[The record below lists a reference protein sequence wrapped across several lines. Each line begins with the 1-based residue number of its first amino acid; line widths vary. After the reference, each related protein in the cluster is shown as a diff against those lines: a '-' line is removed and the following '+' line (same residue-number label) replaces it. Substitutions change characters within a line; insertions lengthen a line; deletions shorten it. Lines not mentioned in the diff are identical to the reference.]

1 MSTKNVAILFTDI
14 VGSTQ
19 MSQRMSP
26 EAADEVRRGHFSIL
40 RRALSEASGTE
51 VKTTGDGL
59 MVVFGSASAAL
70 GCAVA
75 MQQGVEQH
83 NRVSEHTVGLR
94 IGLSMG
100 EVISEGGDYFG
111 DPAVEAAR
119 LCALCESGQ
128 VLATG
133 VLRALAGRRSRTQ
146 CRFVGQLELKGL
158 PDPVETVEVQWEA
171 LEGSI
176 DPARTPLPGRLA
188 VGPDVGVV
196 GRVAEAESM
205 ADAYKRVASG
215 GGREV
220 MLVSGEAG
228 LGKTTLV
235 AEASRVAY
243 EAGAVILFGH
253 CEEELAT
260 PYQLFA
266 EALGQFVTHASEEEL
281 LVHVAAHGSELSR
294 LVPALVSRIPDLA
307 PTKATDADTERFLLF
322 AAVVGLLATVSE
334 HRPIVLVL
342 DDLQW
347 ADKGSLQLLR
357 HLVASELPMRVLVFG
372 TYRDSELSRA
382 KNLVEALGDLR
393 RYGRV
398 SRVELGGLDNAG
410 VISFME
416 AASGQSLTDAG
427 VDLARAI
434 YQETDGN
441 PFFVGEVLRHLA
453 ETGDIYR
460 DETGRW
466 TTVDSLID
474 TSLPIGVREVIAA
487 RVVRLGR
494 TAEAVLSLAAV
505 IGRDFDLDLLV
516 AAMRSTEDQVLD
528 ILDDSVAVTLVREL
542 DDAPGHYT
550 FAHALIQRTIYEDL
564 GRTRRAHAHRRVAE
578 AMEDLY
584 RDRIGARLGDLARHW
599 FKAAQGQDLA
609 KALDYSRR
617 AADAALASL
626 APEEALRNYT
636 QALSIATLIPDTTAT
651 QNLDLTIGLGIAQR
665 QVGNPGFR
673 DTLLEAARTAAGL
686 GDTRRLVAAALA
698 NDRGFGAFGS
708 VDRDR
713 TEVLETALPRL
724 PSDHRDRALLLA
736 NLCKELP
743 LPRRMA
749 VSDEALAIA
758 ESSGDEV
765 VIVRVLNQVA
775 LPLRLPQL
783 LNQSLTR
790 SADALTRAERIG
802 DPVLLF
808 EAAAARNVIAV
819 QAGDLDEVDRCIEI
833 AGSLA
838 SQLGQPTLNWA
849 HNIELATRSL
859 ISGDTSRAE
868 QLANE
873 AFQIGTE
880 SGQPDAALTFS
891 VQYFGVLW
899 QKGTLADAVAII
911 EQSVGENPGVI
922 AFVAALAL
930 AHMEAGNFQD
940 ACQLLKKADALELDT
955 PSSGTWLTA
964 MTVFAEVAIECR
976 DARSAQR
983 QFERLEPWASQSS
996 AGALIAEG
1004 PISHYLGGL
1013 ASVLGR
1019 FKEADAYFSQA
1030 AAVNHRAGARFFA
1043 ARTDLSWG
1051 RMLAER
1057 SALSDVE
1064 KARALISKA
1073 RTAAAVN
1080 GYGGVERRATA
1091 ALEVLG

>member
-1 MSTKNVAILFTDI
+1 MTTENVAILFTDI
-14 VGSTQ
+14 VGSTE
-19 MSQRMSP
+19 MSQRMPP
-26 EAADEVRRGHFSIL
+26 EAADEVLRGHFSIL
-40 RRALSEASGTE
+40 RRALTEAGGME

-59 MVVFGSASAAL
+59 MAVFGSASAAL

-75 MQQGVEQH
+75 MQQGVEQD
-83 NRVSEHTVGLR
+83 NRAGEQAVGLR
-94 IGLSMG
+94 VGLSMG
-100 EVISEGGDYFG
+100 EVIKEDGDYFG

-133 VLRALAGRRSRTQ
+133 VLRTIAGRRNRLE
-146 CRFVGQLELKGL
+146 CRSLGQLELKGL
-158 PDPVETVEVQWEA
+158 PDPVETLEVLWEP
-171 LEGSI
+171 LKGTI
-176 DPARTPLPGRLA
+176 DVDTIPLPGRLA

-196 GRVAEAESM
+196 GRITEAESIT
-205 ADAYKRVASG
+205 DAYKRVASG

-220 MLVSGEAG
+220 VLVSGEAG

-243 EAGAVILFGH
+243 EAGALILFGH
-253 CEEELAT
+253 CEEELTT

-266 EALGQFVTHASEEEL
+266 EALGHYVTSAPEEQL
-281 LVHVAAHGSELSR
+281 LVHVAVHGSELAP
-294 LVPALVSRIPDLA
+294 LVPALVSRILDLP

-322 AAVVGLLATVSE
+322 AAVVGLLANVSE
-334 HRPIVLVL
+334 RRPIVLVL

-357 HLVASELPMRVLVFG
+357 HLVASELPMRVLVLG

-382 KNLVEALGDLR
+382 KSLVEALGALR
-393 RYGRV
+393 RYGGV
-398 SRVELGGLDNAG
+398 SRLELGGLDDAG

-427 VDLARAI
+427 VELARAI

-453 ETGDIYR
+453 ETGALYR

-466 TTVDSLID
+466 TTVENLSD
-474 TSLPIGVREVIAA
+474 TSLPLGVREVIAA

-494 TAEAVLSLAAV
+494 NAELVLSLAAV

-516 AAMRSTEDQVLD
+516 AAMHSTEDQVLD
-528 ILDDSVAVTLVREL
+528 VIDASVAVTLVREL
-542 DDAPGHYT
+542 DDAPGHYS
-550 FAHALIQRTIYEDL
+550 FAHALIQRTIYEGL
-564 GRTRRAHAHRRVAE
+564 GPTRRARAHRRVAE

-584 RDRIGARLGDLARHW
+584 RDRIEVRLGDLARHW
-599 FKAAQGQDLA
+599 FNAAQGQNLE
-609 KALDYSRR
+609 KALDYSRQ

-626 APEEALRNYT
+626 APEDALRHYT
-636 QALSIATLIPDTTAT
+636 QALSIASLIPDTTPT
-651 QNLDLTIGLGIAQR
+651 QILDLTIGLGIAQR

-673 DTLLEAARTAAGL
+673 ETLLEAPRQAAEL
-686 GDTRRLVAAALA
+686 GDTKRLVAAALA

-713 TEVLETALPRL
+713 TEILETALARL
-724 PSDHRDRALLLA
+724 PSEHRDRALLLA

-743 LPRRMA
+743 LTRRMA

-765 VIVRVLNQVA
+765 VIVRVLNQIS

-783 LNQSLTR
+783 LNQSLIR

-808 EAAAARNVIAV
+808 EAAAARNVVAV
-819 QAGDLDEVDRCIEI
+819 QAGDLDEVDRCIQI

-849 HNIELATRSL
+849 HTIELATRSL
-859 ISGDTSRAE
+859 ISGDTSTAE
-868 QLANE
+868 QLANR
-873 AFQIGTE
+873 AFQIGTD
-880 SGQPDAALTFS
+880 SGQPDAALNFS
-891 VQYFGVLW
+891 IQYFGVLW
-899 QKGTLADAVAII
+899 QRGTLADAVPMV
-911 EQSVGENPGVI
+911 EQSVAENPGMI
-922 AFVAALAL
+922 ALVAGLAL
-930 AHMEAGNFQD
+930 AHIEAGHFED
-940 ACQLLKKADALELDT
+940 ACQLLKKAGALELDT

-964 MTVFAEVAIECR
+964 MTAFAEVAIECR

-983 QFERLEPWASQSS
+983 QFERLAPWATQSS

-1013 ASVLGR
+1013 AGVLR
-1019 FKEADAYFSQA
+1019 RYDEADAYFSQS
-1030 AAVNHRAGARFFA
+1030 AAVNHRVGAKFFA

-1051 RMLAER
+1051 QMLAER
-1057 SALSDVE
+1057 SSLGDVE
-1064 KARALISKA
+1064 KARALFTKA
-1073 RTAAAVN
+1073 QSASAVN
-1080 GYGGVERRATA
+1080 GYRTVERRATA
-1091 ALEVLG
+1091 ALQALG